1 MWKLAELRRTLTS
14 ECTLCRRMVQISS
27 CSNCPGHT
35 FIAMTD
41 PFSSPLAPAPIA
53 ELIVAPVQTFG
64 GDTKRIR
71 AAFFQA
77 RALLFAAVS
86 SEART
91 LGVVKCGG
99 DGNGRVCAYVRP
111 LVVPSRSEL
120 MGTAATPQDPL
131 LSNSWP
137 LNDLE
142 AMRSRCS

>member
-1 MWKLAELRRTLTS
+1 MPPHGG
-14 ECTLCRRMVQISS
+14 S

-35 FIAMTD
+35 FITMTD

-99 DGNGRVCAYVRP
+99 DGNGRVCAYVRLSGAQP
-111 LVVPSRSEL
+111 FGADGDGSHATGSFVVELVAFE
-120 MGTAATPQDPL
+120 
-131 LSNSWP
+131 
-137 LNDLE
+137 
-142 AMRSRCS
+142 